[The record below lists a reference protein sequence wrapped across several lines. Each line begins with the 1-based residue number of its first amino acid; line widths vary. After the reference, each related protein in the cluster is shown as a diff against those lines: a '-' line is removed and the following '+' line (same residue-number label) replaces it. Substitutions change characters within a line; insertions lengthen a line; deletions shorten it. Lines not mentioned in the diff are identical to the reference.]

1 MTAKMGQKPREYGV
15 TEGQFVDEQQEQM
28 PRGAQSRNATGFAF
42 YGKNVT
48 MSRAWDVSDPKRK
61 RLLTDRAN
69 GTGRFGTG
77 SGRRPGEG
85 GYYTSGSGYGPG
97 SGREHDWI
105 SAAGEEKGDGE
116 YDHDPGL
123 GSGQYRPDTNN
134 GIGSGSDY
142 KTDYPDPD
150 DGAGTGTG
158 IGTGTGGAYPYQT
171 GYDNVNDNEQT
182 DYNADYKADEV
193 EGGGELGHDYDYN
206 RDGYDYGYNYEAD
219 GKENPSSPDGT
230 GPDYAVWENSQT
242 TGPDGTVE
250 EEHLLSLYRDPFA
263 LNLVQHNG
271 TTSADT
277 TNTYISHSGI
287 LKKTKI
293 PTYNCALP
301 VEMIW
306 EWVTKNPIV
315 TSEKE
320 GLDMTCGTPYSTAA
334 AIRAITA
341 SSTKL
346 TSTNVETNTYSSSN
360 SIRTGSKTGLQS
372 GIESQELQ

>member
-1 MTAKMGQKPREYGV
+1 M
-15 TEGQFVDEQQEQM
+15 
-28 PRGAQSRNATGFAF
+28 
-42 YGKNVT
+42 
-48 MSRAWDVSDPKRK
+48 
-61 RLLTDRAN
+61 
-69 GTGRFGTG
+69 
-77 SGRRPGEG
+77 
-85 GYYTSGSGYGPG
+85 
-97 SGREHDWI
+97 
-105 SAAGEEKGDGE
+105 
-116 YDHDPGL
+116 
-123 GSGQYRPDTNN
+123 
-134 GIGSGSDY
+134 
-142 KTDYPDPD
+142 
-150 DGAGTGTG
+150 
-158 IGTGTGGAYPYQT
+158 
-171 GYDNVNDNEQT
+171 
-182 DYNADYKADEV
+182 
-193 EGGGELGHDYDYN
+193 
-206 RDGYDYGYNYEAD
+206 
-219 GKENPSSPDGT
+219 
-230 GPDYAVWENSQT
+230 
-242 TGPDGTVE
+242 E

-372 GIESQELQ
+372 GIESQELQLQEFVEKKDKTTQEIRQFQIIYGIKTVSEHMRGLGNDECVKKAMELYQSEYCR